1 MKKIITMK
9 TDKIIYW
16 VSTAFISLM
25 MMFAGFAYLTSTMA
39 KSGFVHLG
47 FPDYFRVELGIAKFL
62 GAIALILPWTPVKV
76 KEFAYTGFT
85 ITFISAFIAHMSS
98 GDPLKVA
105 MNPVVALVVLTFSYI
120 YYIRIKKTS
129 DTI

>member
-1 MKKIITMK
+1 MK

-25 MMFAGFAYLTSTMA
+25 MMFAGFAYLTSPIA
-39 KSGFVHLG
+39 KSGFEHLG

-98 GDPLKVA
+98 GDPLKDA

-120 YYIRIKKTS
+120 YYIRIKKATG
-129 DTI
+129 TV

>member
-1 MKKIITMK
+1 MK

-25 MMFAGFAYLTSTMA
+25 MMFAGFAYLTSPIA
-39 KSGFVHLG
+39 KSGFAHLG

-98 GDPLKVA
+98 GDPLKDA
-105 MNPVVALVVLTFSYI
+105 MNPVVAFVVLTFSYI
-120 YYIRIKKTS
+120 YYIRIKRASGTV
-129 DTI
+129 

>member
-1 MKKIITMK
+1 MK

-16 VSTAFISLM
+16 VSTVFISLM
-25 MMFAGFAYLTSTMA
+25 MMFAGFAYLTSPIA
-39 KSGFVHLG
+39 KSGFAHLG

-98 GDPLKVA
+98 GDPLKDA
-105 MNPVVALVVLTFSYI
+105 MNPVVAFVVLTFSYI
-120 YYIRIKKTS
+120 YYIRIKKASGTV
-129 DTI
+129 